1 MPPKSVTVRTRVA
14 YGPRDPERFPSEM
27 DALGRSLYQLIEG
40 VVREQ
45 GKLPRPCILGIRDE
59 LVERYDL
66 PGIVQSGGDVHAF
79 TAAVAGQAGVEVVA
93 IVGVLGVARGRDRE
107 RLPGL
112 CVFVEWPDGR
122 WWNALRI
129 VRDARLHEEMPVMIR
144 TADEGYPRPGGL
156 GGWWSRSRFQGLSLR
171 ISRSG
176 GQAGAGLVH

>member
-1 MPPKSVTVRTRVA
+1 MVMGLINSFLDIAIKTDKVTFTKDLAMVVDTLRGLI
-14 YGPRDPERFPSEM
+14 YRDFGMKHTSHT
-27 DALGRSLYQLIEG
+27 
-40 VVREQ
+40 
-45 GKLPRPCILGIRDE
+45 GIRDE

-129 VRDARLHEEMPVMIR
+129 VRDASLHEEMPVMIR